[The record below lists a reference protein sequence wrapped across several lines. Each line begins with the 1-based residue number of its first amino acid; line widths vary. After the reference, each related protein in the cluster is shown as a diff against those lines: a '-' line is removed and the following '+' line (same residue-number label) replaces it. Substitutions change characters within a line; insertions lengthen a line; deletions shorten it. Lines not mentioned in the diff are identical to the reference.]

1 MRVTHINTG
10 TARPLRIEGRNFL
23 SAIGK
28 TPVAGPV
35 RVTALGLAGD
45 EQADPSVHGGLSK
58 AVYAYPSEPLTW
70 WATQRQIHGGAA
82 DLFGHD
88 ATATDSPAPS
98 DGNASGHAPG
108 PALPPGFMGE
118 NLSLRGLL
126 EPDTWVGDTLHFAD
140 CVLRVTEPRQPCFKF
155 NAVMGFAQASKAM
168 AQSGFC
174 GFYLAVQPPG
184 SLRAGETFRL
194 VPGQRSLSISQA
206 FASKRWKH
214 LR

>member
-1 MRVTHINTG
+1 MQVTHINTG

-28 TPVAGPV
+28 TPVTGPV

-58 AVYAYPSEPLTW
+58 AVYAYPGEHLAW
-70 WATQRQIHGGAA
+70 WAAQRQAHGVAA

-88 ATATDSPAPS
+88 AAATDNPTPA
-98 DGNASGHAPG
+98 DDRTPG
-108 PALPPGFMGE
+108 TALPPGFMGE
-118 NLSLRGLL
+118 NLSLHGLL
-126 EPDTWVGDTLHFAD
+126 ETDTWVGDELHFAD
-140 CVLRVTEPRQPCFKF
+140 CVLRVSEPRQPCFKF

-174 GFYLAVQPPG
+174 GFYLAVQTPG
-184 SLRAGETFRL
+184 SIQAGETFQL
-194 VPGQRSLSISQA
+194 VPGQRSLSIAQA
-206 FASKRWKH
+206 FAGKRWKH
-214 LR
+214 MR

>member
-1 MRVTHINTG
+1 MQVTHINTG
-10 TARPLRIEGRNFL
+10 TARPLRIEGRSFL

-28 TPVAGPV
+28 TPVSGPV

-58 AVYAYPSEPLTW
+58 AVYAYPAEHLAW
-70 WATQRQIHGGAA
+70 WAAQRQAHGVAI

-88 ATATDSPAPS
+88 ATATDSPAPA
-98 DGNASGHAPG
+98 DDRTPG
-108 PALPPGFMGE
+108 TALPPGFMGE
-118 NLSLRGLL
+118 NLSLHGLL
-126 EPDTWVGDTLHFAD
+126 ETDTWVGDELHFAD

-174 GFYLAVQPPG
+174 GFYLAVQTPG
-184 SLRAGETFRL
+184 SIQAGETFRL
-194 VPGQRSLSISQA
+194 VPGQRSLSIAQA
-206 FASKRWKH
+206 FAGKRWKH
-214 LR
+214 MR